1 MNLNKSQAYYFLFFL
16 CIASRIITSIY
27 YIEDIDSLRF
37 ALSISDYNI
46 LKLQPHFPGYP
57 VFCFIAKIIYV
68 FTNNLG
74 ITFSIIGGVS
84 GYFINYFILKLCKI
98 ELLSPSGLFCSLI
111 IFFNPL
117 LWILSNRYMPD
128 LMGLSLMV
136 SIIYYLTIK
145 NSNIK
150 QLVIGFVLIGI
161 LAGTRLSYL
170 PVVFIPALL
179 HIIDH
184 KKRVYF
190 ILSFIIGCLL
200 WLIPLI
206 WISGFN
212 NLYLVAEKQTVGHFY
227 DYGGTVFT
235 DDNWFDR
242 FENLF
247 RSVWADGLGGY
258 WVGRSWL
265 TLILSL
271 PLGYLLYCGYHSI
284 RFYFINDR
292 KWRLII
298 YSMIVYLI
306 WILLFQNIIYKSR
319 HILPILIFL
328 LSFISLGDKQILYN
342 HFLTRFLMVIFF
354 VSLIS
359 VSSILVIQ
367 HKKPAAVSKLKEA
380 IVKDSDL
387 DIIVS
392 IPLINYYLKTHN
404 VDAHYISIEN
414 PDELKY
420 LDNINLSNVLV
431 IGEYPTIFPNNY
443 RINMGTIFFHNPYV
457 NRMWSS
463 IKTFRLE
470 KK

>member
-1 MNLNKSQAYYFLFFL
+1 MFRFFK
-16 CIASRIITSIY
+16 
-27 YIEDIDSLRF
+27 LRKW
-37 ALSISDYNI
+37 LLWSW
-46 LKLQPHFPGYP
+46 
-57 VFCFIAKIIYV
+57 
-68 FTNNLG
+68 LG
-74 ITFSIIGGVS
+74 
-84 GYFINYFILKLCKI
+84 
-98 ELLSPSGLFCSLI
+98 SLI
-111 IFFNPL
+111 IL
-117 LWILSNRYMPD
+117 SSLW
-128 LMGLSLMV
+128 V
-136 SIIYYLTIK
+136 QVK
-145 NSNIK
+145 
-150 QLVIGFVLIGI
+150 
-161 LAGTRLSYL
+161 
-170 PVVFIPALL
+170 
-179 HIIDH
+179 IDV
-184 KKRVYF
+184 KINEWFGV
-190 ILSFIIGCLL
+190 
-200 WLIPLI
+200 
-206 WISGFN
+206 
-212 NLYLVAEKQTVGHFY
+212 FY
-227 DYGGTVFT
+227 DMIQKALAKPNAITIEEY
-235 DDNWFDR
+235 
-242 FENLF
+242 
-247 RSVWADGLGGY
+247 WA
-258 WVGRSWL
+258 S
-265 TLILSL
+265 
-271 PLGYLLYCGYHSI
+271 
-284 RFYFINDR
+284 
-292 KWRLII
+292 
-298 YSMIVYLI
+298 
-306 WILLFQNIIYKSR
+306 
-319 HILPILIFL
+319 L